1 MQKYKFHKKIILGSI
16 MAFLMFSGFRCKL
29 PTAAEQEAAKP
40 VSLEYWGVYNNSDDF
55 SEMISSYRSLHPNV
69 NITYRKF
76 RYDEYK
82 DKILEALAE
91 DRGPDIIS
99 IHNTWVDEYRSKIE
113 PMPSSVSIPFQEVQG
128 SIKKELVTTI
138 KTVPCVSLMQLKNDF
153 VEVVY
158 NDCVRDENGSS
169 KILCLPLSV
178 DNLALFYNKDI
189 LNAAN
194 IPLPPQ
200 NWLEFQEAVK
210 RITKYGENAEIIQ
223 SAAALGTAHN
233 VSRAVDILSLLML
246 QNGAKM
252 SDGGRVTFNMP
263 AGNSKI
269 LPALQALEFY
279 KAFADP
285 AKEVYTWNDDM
296 PNSIDA
302 FMQGKTAF
310 FFGYSYDMPVIKS
323 RAPKLNFAIT
333 HIPQISAESG
343 ENPAVNVANYWVDA
357 VSEKSKNKEIAWNF
371 IQFMA
376 TNQTLIS
383 NYLKKTNSPT
393 ALRALINEQL
403 NDMKISPFASQ
414 VLTAKS
420 WYKGKNSGAMEDI
433 FLQMIDSLKNIS
445 DERIYQQALNTAAG
459 KVQQTY

>member
-1 MQKYKFHKKIILGSI
+1 MPKNIKIILFSC
-16 MAFLMFSGFRCKL
+16 FLILLVTSGFRCKL
-29 PTAAEQEAAKP
+29 PTAEEQAATKP
-40 VSLEYWGVYNNSDDF
+40 VSLEYWGVYNNSSDF

-91 DRGPDIIS
+91 DRGPDILS

-113 PMPSSVSIPFQEVQG
+113 PMPSSVKIPFQEVRG
-128 SIKKELVTTI
+128 SIKKEVVTTI
-138 KTVPCVSLMQLKNDF
+138 KTIPGISLMQLKNDF

-158 NDCVRDENGSS
+158 NDCVRNENGSS

-178 DNLALFYNKDI
+178 DTLALYYNKDI
-189 LNAAN
+189 FNAAG

-200 NWLEFQEAVK
+200 TWTEFQEAVK
-210 RITKYGENAEIIQ
+210 RITKYGEDAEIIQ
-223 SAAALGTAHN
+223 SAAALGTANN
-233 VSRAVDILSLLML
+233 VARAVDILSLLMM

-252 SDGGRVTFNMP
+252 NEGGRVTFNMP
-263 AGNSKI
+263 AGNSNI
-269 LPALQALEFY
+269 LPALQSLQFY

-285 AKEVYTWNDDM
+285 AKEVYTWNDGM
-296 PNSIDA
+296 PDSISA
-302 FMQGKTAF
+302 FIQGKTAF
-310 FFGYSYDMPVIKS
+310 FFGYSYNISTIKS

-343 ENPAVNVANYWVDA
+343 EKAAVNVANYWVDV
-357 VSEKSKNKEIAWNF
+357 VSEKSKNKEVAWNF
-371 IQFMA
+371 IQFMTTDEA
-376 TNQTLIS
+376 LVA
-383 NYLKKTNSPT
+383 NYLKKTKSPT
-393 ALRALINEQL
+393 ALRALVNDQLDNMEIN
-403 NDMKISPFASQ
+403 PFASQ

-420 WYKGKNSGAMEDI
+420 WYRGKNSGAMEEI
-433 FLQMIDSLKNIS
+433 FSRMIDSLKNTS
-445 DERIYQQALNTAAG
+445 DEKDYQQALNIAAG